1 MTIKAE
7 NFKGFNA
14 EELINYLKKLPKK
27 TAIVLNM
34 SNDGEQ
40 PLNVLQE
47 PIETSGKNAIMFN
60 SFYEDEFK

>member
-14 EELINYLKKLPKK
+14 EELINCLKKLPKK

-47 PIETSGKNAIMFN
+47 PMETSGKNAIMFN

>member
-1 MTIKAE
+1 MTIKAK
-7 NFKGFNA
+7 NFKGFNVD
-14 EELINYLKKLPKK
+14 ELMTYLKKLPKK
-27 TAIVLNM
+27 TRIVLNM

-47 PIETSGKNAIMFN
+47 PMETSGKNAIMFN